1 MKVLKTI
8 IATAVIVFA
17 LTTVAMAGVQ
27 HFTKQAGQ
35 PSGSTAQTAQ
45 PTYTVTLTAAQL
57 AQLVNGGKAAT
68 ASGTKHVVQTRQ
80 HAQRTQQHAKAASHQ
95 TRSHDRQRHAVRV
108 ERLRP
113 GRTTTRP
120 RSTRVPRPPV
130 PAAITPRRAI
140 TPAAAKA
147 DPAVT
152 DRAAQSA
159 QEPAGD
165 RRPLRRGERLRLR
178 LQQSSLELGTPELM
192 PTPPATAPD
201 LVRGLQAGRPDA
213 FERLYGEYHA
223 PIYNLCARVLGDREE
238 AKDVT
243 QEVFIKAFDQLPAA
257 DAESFGLRPWLYRVA
272 TNACFNTLRSRRK
285 LDGRG
290 DAGLERTASGVDEFE
305 RAQTVALVEQSLGE
319 MNERYRTALVL
330 KDLQGLPPEEIAE
343 VMEVSRANADVLV
356 HRARASFKTVFAK
369 LAGSDATAPAAL
381 GLVLVPLSVPAALQA
396 MPPLPAHFAPVH
408 GLPHPGI
415 PATAGPA
422 GAGLL
427 TKIGA
432 ALTTK
437 AAITAAA
444 AAVVIGGGVVAVKE
458 VDQGHS

>member
-1 MKVLKTI
+1 M
-8 IATAVIVFA
+8 
-17 LTTVAMAGVQ
+17 
-27 HFTKQAGQ
+27 
-35 PSGSTAQTAQ
+35 SS
-45 PTYTVTLTAAQL
+45 
-57 AQLVNGGKAAT
+57 
-68 ASGTKHVVQTRQ
+68 
-80 HAQRTQQHAKAASHQ
+80 
-95 TRSHDRQRHAVRV
+95 
-108 ERLRP
+108 
-113 GRTTTRP
+113 
-120 RSTRVPRPPV
+120 PP
-130 PAAITPRRAI
+130 
-140 TPAAAKA
+140 
-147 DPAVT
+147 
-152 DRAAQSA
+152 
-159 QEPAGD
+159 E
-165 RRPLRRGERLRLR
+165 
-178 LQQSSLELGTPELM
+178 
-192 PTPPATAPD
+192 TAPD
-201 LVRGLQAGRPDA
+201 LVRGLRAGRRDA

-243 QEVFIKAFDQLPAA
+243 QEVFIKAFDQLPQT

-285 LDGRG
+285 LDDGG
-290 DAGLERTASGVDEFE
+290 DAGIEQAASGVDEFE

-381 GLVLVPLSVPAALQA
+381 GLVLLPLSVPAALQA
-396 MPPLPAHFAPVH
+396 MPPLAHLAPVH
-408 GLPHPGI
+408 ALPHPGI
-415 PATAGPA
+415 PASAGPA

-458 VDQGHS
+458 VRHSGPPAASAAVSAPSAGAGSQFTSATSGGGHDARWAGHGDPMGAHSHDGAHHAESGGHHAGDHSGSGSHDAATHDAGGDGGSATTTHDSTTTTTHTADHSTSTTTTHDSGDMSGGGDGGSHD